1 MRIGFFSTQV
11 AFDIGSKNTYL
22 ASSTGFFGSEATF
35 LLKDEDGKYIFGN
48 KAELYAGK
56 IPMEMSAIKPVKND
70 AVQDYDALVTY
81 VRMFLRKALGTSF
94 SSFEAIMT
102 LPPNATGVQKIAE
115 IEAVK
120 QVGAKN
126 VYVALRPVMIR
137 DALGVDKA
145 APVMIVDM
153 GEDNFSI
160 SVVQGGKVL
169 INRVL
174 NFAGNNMRKS
184 VIDFA
189 RANYGIVIGEAQAE
203 MIKNKLASAMPEADA
218 AAGDKIIGM
227 TVDTKTRAEF
237 LVTMR
242 DLYAALKDYYFRLSK
257 EILDVFK
264 LLDRNVAALLKNQA
278 VYLVGGSSNIRYLP
292 DFLSINTGANVMQV
306 RDIKSLTCRA
316 ALKVFNNKEAL
327 KRYKNIRTDWG
338 YIN

>member
-1 MRIGFFSTQV
+1 MGLGFFSTQV

-22 ASSTGFFGSEATF
+22 ATSTGFFGSEATF
-35 LLKDEDGKYIFGN
+35 LLKDENSKYLFGN
-48 KAELYAGK
+48 KAQLYAGK
-56 IPMEMSAIKPVKND
+56 IPLEMSAIKPVKND
-70 AVQDYDALVTY
+70 AVQDFDSLVTY
-81 VRMFLRKALGTSF
+81 IRMFLRKALGTSF
-94 SSFEAIMT
+94 SSFDAIMT
-102 LPPNATGVQKIAE
+102 LSPDATGVQKIAE
-115 IEAVK
+115 IESVK

-137 DALGVDKA
+137 DSLNIDKT

-160 SVVQGGKVL
+160 SVVKGGKVL

-174 NFAGNNMRKS
+174 NFAGSDMRKS

-189 RANYGIVIGEAQAE
+189 RANYGIVIGQAQAE
-203 MIKNKLASAMPEADA
+203 VIKNKLASAMPEADA
-218 AAGDKIIGM
+218 ATGDKIVGM

-264 LLDRNVAALLKNQA
+264 MLDKSEAALLKNQA
-278 VYLVGGSSNIRYLP
+278 VYLVGGSSNVRYLP

-316 ALKVFNNKEAL
+316 ALKVFNNKDAL
-327 KRYKNIRTDWG
+327 KRYKNIRTDWS
-338 YIN
+338 YIK

>member
-1 MRIGFFSTQV
+1 MGLGFFSTQV

-22 ASSTGFFGSEATF
+22 ATSTGFFGSEATF
-35 LLKDEDGKYIFGN
+35 LLKDENNKYLFGN
-48 KAELYAGK
+48 KAELYASK
-56 IPMEMSAIKPVKND
+56 IPLEMSVIKPVKND
-70 AVQDYDALVTY
+70 AVQDFDSLVTY
-81 VRMFLRKALGTSF
+81 IKMFLRKALGASF
-94 SSFEAIMT
+94 SSFDAIMT
-102 LPPNATGVQKIAE
+102 LSPDATGVQKIAE
-115 IEAVK
+115 IESVK

-126 VYVALRPVMIR
+126 VYVTLRPVMIR
-137 DALGVDKA
+137 DSLNVDKT

-160 SVVQGGKVL
+160 SVVKGGKVL

-174 NFAGNNMRKS
+174 NFAGSDMRKS

-203 MIKNKLASAMPEADA
+203 VIKNKLASAMPEADA
-218 AAGDKIIGM
+218 AAGDKIVGM

-264 LLDRNVAALLKNQA
+264 MLGKSEAALLKNQA
-278 VYLVGGSSNIRYLP
+278 VYLVGGSSNVCYLP
-292 DFLSINTGANVMQV
+292 DFLSINTGVNVMQV

-327 KRYKNIRTDWG
+327 KRYKNIKTDWS
-338 YIN
+338 YIK